1 MSVVLAEGCNILKDL
16 SASATASVRTTIVR
30 CILGTDM
37 KHHTRLLAD
46 LAVVCSVD
54 DFASV
59 ADGRQLLLTMIIHGS
74 DLGNLAAPR
83 EVALKWVDRVCEEF
97 TDQARKSV
105 ALGLFVPPHIINLE
119 EEVMRCRLQMNF
131 LDYLVLPLWSTITS
145 ILPDA
150 RSWLD
155 HLRANREYFG
165 ERAALLSARRREPSH
180 AGEAAGD
187 TPVLPSGE
195 EEETDA

>member
-1 MSVVLAEGCNILKDL
+1 VSVLLAEGCNILKDL

-97 TDQARKSV
+97 TDQA
-105 ALGLFVPPHIINLE
+105 LGLFVPPHIINLE

-131 LDYLVLPLWSTITS
+131 LDYLVLPLWSTITG
-145 ILPDA
+145 ILTDA
-150 RSWLD
+150 RPWLD

-180 AGEAAGD
+180 AGEDAAD
-187 TPVLPSGE
+187 PAPE
-195 EEETDA
+195 